1 MSKKIKILI
10 ITYYWPPAGGS
21 GVQRWLKFVKYLQ
34 DFGIEPVVYCPDN
47 PNYEVTDDSLL
58 NEIPKGITVLIQPI
72 FEPNTLLKKKKVAT
86 ASVSSN
92 PSLIQKVMQ
101 YIRGNYFIPDARK
114 YWVKPS
120 VKFLKDYLKNNT
132 IDAIISTGPPH
143 SMHLIAM
150 QLKQELGIKW
160 IADFRDPMANL
171 FYNDT
176 LLLTDKSKKKLQ
188 QLEREILKKA
198 DKVITVSSQI
208 QQEFQK
214 VRKDIE
220 VITNGFDDEV
230 SNDQNTQL
238 DTKFTLSH
246 IGLLPAQS
254 NPLVLWKVLRE
265 LIEIN
270 KEFADDLQINLVG
283 NVSQK
288 VIENISKFELKT
300 FVELQGYVPH
310 SKAIELQ
317 KQSQV
322 LLLLIP
328 NVNGAKGIITGK
340 VFEYLTSKRPILA
353 VAPTDGDLANILK
366 TTNSGVAID
375 FDDADK
381 LKSTILDFYKKYK
394 EGNLQSH
401 CIGIQKYHRKNL
413 TQQLTQMIKEI

>member
-1 MSKKIKILI
+1 MSKKNKILI

-34 DFGIEPVVYCPDN
+34 DFGIEPVVYCPEY
-47 PNYEVTDDSLL
+47 PNYEVMDDSLL
-58 NEIPKGITVLIQPI
+58 NDIPDVITILKQPI
-72 FEPNTLLKKKKVAT
+72 FEPNTFLKKKKVAT
-86 ASVSSN
+86 ARVSSN
-92 PSLIQKVMQ
+92 PSLIQKTMQ

-114 YWVKPS
+114 FWIQPS
-120 VKFLKDYLKNNT
+120 IKYLREYLKNNPV
-132 IDAIISTGPPH
+132 DVIISTGPPH

-150 QLKQELGIKW
+150 QLKVELGVKW
-160 IADFRDPMANL
+160 IADFRDPMSNL

-188 QLEREILKKA
+188 KLEREILQQA
-198 DKVITVSSQI
+198 DKVITVSEHI

-214 VRKDIE
+214 IRKDVE
-220 VITNGFDDEV
+220 VITNGFDDAVTERSRSV
-230 SNDQNTQL
+230 
-238 DTKFTLSH
+238 DTKFTMSH

-254 NPLVLWKVLRE
+254 NPKILWKVLRE
-265 LIEIN
+265 LIQE
-270 KEFADDLQINLVG
+270 DLLFGQDFQLNLIG
-283 NVSQK
+283 NVSNK
-288 VIENISKFELKT
+288 VIASITEFGLKNH
-300 FVELQGYVPH
+300 VEVINYVPH

-340 VFEYLTSKRPILA
+340 VFEYLTSKRPVLA

-366 TTNSGVAID
+366 STNAGIAID
-375 FDDADK
+375 FEDAAK

-413 TQQLTQMIKEI
+413 TQQLAQLIKEI